1 MPDIE
6 FAFLADAADARPGQ
20 KFAVIGGGVS
30 RLGGPV
36 FPLRHPH
43 LALVVG
49 LAVPAEEIGR
59 EQDLRFIVLTPDGSE
74 MASAQATVVAGGPEH
89 GRDSVL
95 TFALDLW
102 NLAFPVPGDYGIR
115 ILIDGEERKRLPL
128 VVEQR
133 RPAARRARAGSARA
147 NVTPPFPPPT
157 GKA

>member
-1 MPDIE
+1 M
-6 FAFLADAADARPGQ
+6 
-20 KFAVIGGGVS
+20 
-30 RLGGPV
+30 
-36 FPLRHPH
+36 
-43 LALVVG
+43 
-49 LAVPAEEIGR
+49 
-59 EQDLRFIVLTPDGSE
+59 VLTPDQSE
-74 MASAQATVVAGGPEH
+74 MASAQASIVAGGPDE

-133 RPAARRARAGSARA
+133 RVTARPRPVAAPDS
-147 NVTPPFPPPT
+147 VTPPFPPPT

>member
-6 FAFLADAADARPGQ
+6 YAFLADAADARPGQ

-30 RLGGPV
+30 RLGGPQ

-49 LAVPAEEIGR
+49 MTVTTPEFGAEHEL
-59 EQDLRFIVLTPDGSE
+59 QFVLLTPEGQQLSN
-74 MASAQATVVAGGPEH
+74 ATAKILANGPSD

-95 TFALDLW
+95 SFSLDLW
-102 NLAFPVPGDYGIR
+102 NLSFPAPGDYSIR
-115 ILIDGEERKRLPL
+115 ILIDGSERKRLPL

-133 RPAARRARAGSARA
+133 EAPQPQPQRKRSGSGSR
-147 NVTPPFPPPT
+147 PPFPPPT
-157 GKA
+157 GQA